1 MSVAEILRTHPLPL
15 ITDAGALAACIDECA
30 ECAAICTICADA
42 SAAEDDVPEMVRCI
56 RLCLDCA
63 DTCVDAGRILSRQ
76 TEPDRDTQLTVL
88 EACKAAC
95 RACAAECER
104 HAHKHEHCRLSAD
117 ECRRCA
123 ARCDELLAAL
133 RPGLTQ
139 RSS

>member
-15 ITDAGALAACIDECA
+15 ITDVGALAACIDECA

-88 EACKAAC
+88 EACMAAC
-95 RACAAECER
+95 RASAAECER
-104 HAHKHEHCRLSAD
+104 QAHKHEHCRLSAD
-117 ECRRCA
+117 ERRRCA

-139 RSS
+139 RAS

>member
-1 MSVAEILRTHPLPL
+1 MSVAEIPRTHPLPL
-15 ITDAGALAACIDECA
+15 TADVGALAACIDECA
-30 ECAAICTICADA
+30 AICADA

-63 DTCVDAGRILSRQ
+63 DTCVGAGRILSRQ
-76 TEPDRDTQLTVL
+76 TEPDRDTQLTAL

-104 HAHKHEHCRLSAD
+104 HAHKHEHYRLSAD